1 MKAYGRRAAVRQYLT
16 YDAEGAFL
24 GGTPIM
30 EQAVGAA
37 KRIAAKCGKPV
48 DVVRICDRTGSRRC
62 RYHPDG
68 SVERLWEKEAKEIG

>member
-1 MKAYGRRAAVRQYLT
+1 MRQYLT
-16 YDAEGAFL
+16 YDAEGVFL

-37 KRIAAKCGKPV
+37 RRIAAKCGAPV
-48 DVVRICDRTGSRRC
+48 DVVQISDRTGSRRV

-68 SVERLWEKEAKEIG
+68 RAEKLWKKEAKENG

>member
-1 MKAYGRRAAVRQYLT
+1 MRQYLT

-37 KRIAAKCGKPV
+37 KRIAAKYGKPV

>member
-1 MKAYGRRAAVRQYLT
+1 MRQYLT
-16 YDAEGAFL
+16 YDAEGVFL

-37 KRIAAKCGKPV
+37 KRIAAKSGKSV

-68 SVERLWEKEAKEIG
+68 SVERLWEKEAKKIG